1 MKRKKINIGDKFGRL
16 TVIKRVDDV
25 VKSGRKH
32 SCWECQCD
40 CEDKNTIIVLGRYLL
55 DGHIK
60 SCGCYRRETVS
71 QRRKQYNKWELLDS
85 YAVGYTAKGN
95 PFYVDIEDYP
105 KVKDTCWY
113 EDEKGYIRGL
123 YNNKLVRLHR
133 VIMNCPDD
141 MLVDHIGGEF
151 TRNDCRKANLR
162 FATNSQNQM
171 NKKLNK
177 DNEYVTG
184 VAWIPKDKRWKAN
197 IGFNN
202 NRIYLGEYKTKEEAI
217 EARKEAE
224 EKYFGEYS
232 YDNSQE
238 KYHNLK
244 NIKED

>member
-1 MKRKKINIGDKFGRL
+1 MSKRKINIGDIFGRL
-16 TVIKRVDDV
+16 TVLERLEDVIKPYRNLSNW
-25 VKSGRKH
+25 KCK
-32 SCWECQCD
+32 CECG
-40 CEDKNTIIVLGRYLL
+40 NTIEVLGKYLL

-60 SCGCYRRETVS
+60 SCGCYRRETAS
-71 QRRKQYNKWELLDS
+71 QRRKQYNKWKLLDS

-113 EDEKGYIRGL
+113 EDEKGYIRGI

-133 VIMNCPDD
+133 FIMNCPDD
-141 MLVDHIGGEF
+141 TLVDHIGGEF
-151 TRNDCRKANLR
+151 TRNDCRKSNLR

-177 DNEYVTG
+177 DNDYVTG
-184 VAWIPKDKRWKAN
+184 VTWIPKDKRWKAD

-202 NRIYLGEYKTKEEAI
+202 NKIYLGEYKTKEEAI

-244 NIKED
+244 NIKE